1 MEKINEILL
10 DKTNFKNDSLR
21 KAKLDEIEQQCRQ
34 ILTNRMKGINKHKT
48 IEEYSI
54 EEIKKMDDQQLG
66 EIINQHEDEIKI
78 RFEDLKHKISNL
90 TLIKYNA
97 KISRIENKEV
107 TNKEM
112 IDEYLDRTNFMA

>member
-1 MEKINEILL
+1 
-10 DKTNFKNDSLR
+10 
-21 KAKLDEIEQQCRQ
+21 
-34 ILTNRMKGINKHKT
+34 MKGINKHKT